1 MNSSNEIRLRLRFY
15 KDLAENADVL
25 RQKFAHQTTI
35 KNPDYFLKIRG
46 YHIWFNIKGAK
57 KTYYSPHLYIEL
69 EPKGESKTHVRGLFG
84 PDPTLW
90 TFFMFLHFIVAGLFL
105 IFGGIAY
112 SNYVLKNPYLSNLVV
127 MGLMVVIWVLLYFIA
142 KQIRYSGNDQMNELE
157 QLFEE
162 IIAS

>member
-15 KDLAENADVL
+15 KDVAENADVL

-46 YHIWFNIKGAK
+46 YHIWFNIKGTK
-57 KTYYSPHLYIEL
+57 KTYYSPHLHIEL
-69 EPKGESKTHVRGLFG
+69 EPKGESETHIRGLFG

>member
-15 KDLAENADVL
+15 KDVAENADVL

-57 KTYYSPHLYIEL
+57 KTYYSPHLHIEL
-69 EPKGESKTHVRGLFG
+69 EPKGESETHIRGLFG

-90 TFFMFLHFIVAGLFL
+90 TFFMFLHFIIAGLFL
-105 IFGGIAY
+105 IFWRNCLLKLCVEKPLSIQFSSHGIDG
-112 SNYVLKNPYLSNLVV
+112 NYLGIVVFHCQTNPL
-127 MGLMVVIWVLLYFIA
+127 
-142 KQIRYSGNDQMNELE
+142 
-157 QLFEE
+157 
-162 IIAS
+162 